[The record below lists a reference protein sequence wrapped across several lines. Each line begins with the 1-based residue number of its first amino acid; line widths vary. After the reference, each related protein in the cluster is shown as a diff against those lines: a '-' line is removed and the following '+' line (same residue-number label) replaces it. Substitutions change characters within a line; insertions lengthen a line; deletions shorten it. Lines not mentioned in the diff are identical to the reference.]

1 MSDYTLRRT
10 GLSDDPH
17 EEDWQ
22 AFYKGIPV
30 GRIYRII
37 GSPARYRW
45 SIYINDTVQPGDD
58 VPLDM
63 SAGALAKAIDVPR
76 TRIER
81 IAAEQ
86 VGITTDTAMRLAR
99 YFDTSVEFWMNLQLS
114 HDIQVAQKELASEMR
129 RIKPREPANENPE
142 PARYLQRA

>member
-30 GRIYRII
+30 GRIYRMT

-45 SIYINDTVQPGDD
+45 SIYVNDKVQPGDD
-58 VPLDM
+58 VQLMGYED
-63 SAGALAKAIDVPR
+63 SL
-76 TRIER
+76 
-81 IAAEQ
+81 
-86 VGITTDTAMRLAR
+86 DTATGK
-99 YFDTSVEFWMNLQLS
+99 FQG
-114 HDIQVAQKELASEMR
+114 EL
-129 RIKPREPANENPE
+129 
-142 PARYLQRA
+142 